1 MLLVTIESAES
12 SPGNPTAQV
21 EALQGQTRNL
31 DVAVRELRSQ
41 QDRLL
46 NIKEHD
52 AERYACAPPSPLPYR
67 HSLDTPEQDR
77 YPHDARDCN
86 C

>member
-1 MLLVTIESAES
+1 M
-12 SPGNPTAQV
+12 

-46 NIKEHD
+46 QIKEHD
-52 AERYACAPPSPLPYR
+52 AERYACVSPGSPSL
-67 HSLDTPEQDR
+67 HSLNSMYNLEYHHCSGGAVGAPVNNL
-77 YPHDARDCN
+77 PA
-86 C
+86 